1 MARAQQPG
9 PGPEARAAR
18 AGLEPG
24 LEPVVVGAV
33 RTPVGRRN
41 GGLSGVHAVD
51 LGAVA
56 LRALVERSGIDPVQ
70 VDDVIMGCVSQI
82 GEQSVNVARNAWLAA
97 GLPEE
102 VPATTIDRQCGSSQQ
117 AVQFAAQGIM
127 AGGYRLVVAGGV
139 EHMTRVPMGSTMSGP
154 GVPFGP
160 TMHDRYQGRLVPQ
173 GISAELITEKWG
185 LTREEQ
191 DEFALRS
198 HRRAAAAQD
207 AGRFDRQLVP
217 VEVPGQDPEGSGEP
231 HDGPAGS
238 RSDPSPAAGAGEP
251 QGGAPVDPEGS
262 GEPQGGAPVNRGSAS
277 TWVRADEGVR
287 RDTSTEKLAAL
298 KPAFRPDGQ
307 VTAGNSSQISDGA
320 AALLLAS
327 RDTAE
332 RLGLRP
338 LARFAGFALAGVDP
352 VLMLTGVIPAT
363 ERVLR
368 QTGLGMDDLDVIE
381 INEAFASVVLSW
393 GREVEPNWERV
404 NPNGGAIALGHPL
417 GASGARIMTDLVM
430 ELERGGGRY
439 GLQVMCEGGGMAN
452 ATVLERLDG

>member
-1 MARAQQPG
+1 MQA
-9 PGPEARAAR
+9 PER
-18 AGLEPG
+18 
-24 LEPVVVGAV
+24 EPVIVGAV

-41 GGLSGVHAVD
+41 GGLAGLHAVD
-51 LGAVA
+51 LGAAA
-56 LRALVERSGIDPVQ
+56 LRALVDRSGIDPGR
-70 VDDVIMGCVSQI
+70 VDDVIMGCVSQT
-82 GEQSVNVARNAWLAA
+82 GEQAVNVARNAWLAA

-127 AGGYRLVVAGGV
+127 AGGYDLVVAGGV
-139 EHMTRVPMGSTMSGP
+139 ENMTRVPMGSTMSGP

-191 DEFALRS
+191 DAFALRS
-198 HRRAAAAQD
+198 HQRAAAAQD

-217 VEVPGQDPEGSGEP
+217 VEVPAP
-231 HDGPAGS
+231 DGT
-238 RSDPSPAAGAGEP
+238 
-251 QGGAPVDPEGS
+251 
-262 GEPQGGAPVNRGSAS
+262 S
-277 TWVRADEGVR
+277 TWVRADEGIR
-287 RDTSTEKLAAL
+287 RDTSMEKLAGL

-320 AALLLAS
+320 AAMLLAS
-327 RDTAE
+327 RAVAE

-338 LARFAGFALAGVDP
+338 QARFASFALAGVDP

-363 ERVLR
+363 ERVLER
-368 QTGLGMDDLDVIE
+368 AGLRLGDFEVVE
-381 INEAFASVVLSW
+381 INEAFASVVLAW
-393 GREVEPNWERV
+393 GREVEPDWERV

-417 GASGARIMTDLVM
+417 GASGARIMTDLVA
-430 ELERGGGRY
+430 ELARRGGRY

>member
-1 MARAQQPG
+1 MQA
-9 PGPEARAAR
+9 PER
-18 AGLEPG
+18 
-24 LEPVVVGAV
+24 EPVIVGAV

-41 GGLSGVHAVD
+41 GGLAGLHAVD
-51 LGAVA
+51 LGAAA
-56 LRALVERSGIDPVQ
+56 LRALVDRSGVDPER
-70 VDDVIMGCVSQI
+70 VDDVIWGCVSQT
-82 GEQSVNVARNAWLAA
+82 GEQAVNVARNAWLAA

-127 AGGYRLVVAGGV
+127 AGGYDLVVAGGV
-139 EHMTRVPMGSTMSGP
+139 ENMTRVPMGSTMEGP

-160 TMHDRYQGRLVPQ
+160 SMHARYQGRLVPQ
-173 GISAELITEKWG
+173 GISAELIAEKWG

-191 DEFALRS
+191 DAFSLRS
-198 HRRAAAAQD
+198 HQRAAAAQD

-217 VEVPGQDPEGSGEP
+217 VEVPGP
-231 HDGPAGS
+231 HGT
-238 RSDPSPAAGAGEP
+238 
-251 QGGAPVDPEGS
+251 
-262 GEPQGGAPVNRGSAS
+262 SA
-277 TWVRADEGVR
+277 WVRADEGVR
-287 RDTSTEKLAAL
+287 RDTSMEKLAGL

-327 RDTAE
+327 RATAE
-332 RLGLRP
+332 ALGLRP
-338 LARFAGFALAGVDP
+338 MARFVGFALAGVDP

-363 ERVLR
+363 ERVLQR
-368 QTGLGMDDLDVIE
+368 AGLRLGDVEVVE
-381 INEAFASVVLSW
+381 INEAFASVVLAW
-393 GREVEPNWERV
+393 GREVEPDWERV

-417 GASGARIMTDLVM
+417 GASGARIMTDLVA
-430 ELERGGGRY
+430 ELARRDGRY

>member
-1 MARAQQPG
+1 
-9 PGPEARAAR
+9 
-18 AGLEPG
+18 
-24 LEPVVVGAV
+24 VVVGAV

-41 GGLSGVHAVD
+41 GGLAGVHAVD

-56 LRALVERSGIDPVQ
+56 LRALVERSGVDPVL
-70 VDDVIMGCVSQI
+70 VDDVIMGCVSQV

-127 AGGYRLVVAGGV
+127 AGGYQLVVAGGV

-191 DEFALRS
+191 DEYALRS
-198 HRRAAAAQD
+198 HRRAAACP
-207 AGRFDRQLVP
+207 GRRPLRRP
-217 VEVPGQDPEGSGEP
+217 AVPG
-231 HDGPAGS
+231 AGT
-238 RSDPSPAAGAGEP
+238 RP
-251 QGGAPVDPEGS
+251 QRD
-262 GEPQGGAPVNRGSAS
+262 RHSA
-277 TWVRADEGVR
+277 WVRADEGVR
-287 RDTSTEKLAAL
+287 RDTSMEKLAGL
-298 KPAFRPDGQ
+298 KPAFKPDGQ

-327 RDTAE
+327 RAAAE

-368 QTGLGMDDLDVIE
+368 QTGLGLDDLDVIE
-381 INEAFASVVLSW
+381 INEAFASVVLAW

-417 GASGARIMTDLVM
+417 GASGARIMTDLVA
-430 ELERGGGRY
+430 ELGRGGGRY

>member
-1 MARAQQPG
+1 MQARAQ
-9 PGPEARAAR
+9 
-18 AGLEPG
+18 EPG

-41 GGLSGVHAVD
+41 GGLAGVHAVD

-56 LRALVERSGIDPVQ
+56 LRALVERSGIDPGL

-97 GLPEE
+97 GLAEE

-117 AVQFAAQGIM
+117 AVQFAAQGIQ
-127 AGGYRLVVAGGV
+127 AGGYQLVVAGGV

-160 TMHDRYQGRLVPQ
+160 SMHDRYQGRLVPQ

-191 DEFALRS
+191 DDFALRS

-207 AGRFDRQLVP
+207 AGFFDPHLVP
-217 VEVPGQDPEGSGEP
+217 VEVPASGQ
-231 HDGPAGS
+231 A
-238 RSDPSPAAGAGEP
+238 
-251 QGGAPVDPEGS
+251 
-262 GEPQGGAPVNRGSAS
+262 

-287 RDTSTEKLAAL
+287 RDTSMEKLAEL

-327 RDTAE
+327 REAAE

-338 LARFAGFALAGVDP
+338 LARFVGFALAGVDP

-363 ERVLR
+363 ERVLH

-381 INEAFASVVLSW
+381 INEAFASVVLAW

-417 GASGARIMTDLVM
+417 GASGARIMTDLLA
-430 ELERGGGRY
+430 ELERGHGRY

>member
-1 MARAQQPG
+1 MR
-9 PGPEARAAR
+9 GPER
-18 AGLEPG
+18 
-24 LEPVVVGAV
+24 EPVIVGAV
-33 RTPVGRRN
+33 RTPVGRRG
-41 GGLSGVHAVD
+41 GGLAGLHAVD
-51 LGAVA
+51 LGAAA
-56 LRALVERSGIDPVQ
+56 LRALVDCSGVEPER
-70 VDDVIMGCVSQI
+70 VDDVIMGCVSQA
-82 GEQSVNVARNAWLAA
+82 GEQAANVARNAWLAA

-117 AVQFAAQGIM
+117 AVQFAAQGVM
-127 AGGYRLVVAGGV
+127 AGGYDLVVAGGV

-160 TMHDRYQGRLVPQ
+160 TMHARYQGRLVPQ

-191 DEFALRS
+191 DAFALRS
-198 HRRAAAAQD
+198 HPRAAAAQD

-217 VEVPGQDPEGSGEP
+217 VEVPGP
-231 HDGPAGS
+231 DGT
-238 RSDPSPAAGAGEP
+238 
-251 QGGAPVDPEGS
+251 
-262 GEPQGGAPVNRGSAS
+262 SA
-277 TWVRADEGVR
+277 WFRADEGVR
-287 RDTSTEKLAAL
+287 RDTSMEKLAAL

-320 AALLLAS
+320 AALLLAG

-338 LARFAGFALAGVDP
+338 LARFVSFALAGVDP

-363 ERVLR
+363 ERVLDR
-368 QTGLGMDDLDVIE
+368 AGLRLRDVDVVE
-381 INEAFASVVLSW
+381 INEAFASVVLAW
-393 GREVEPNWERV
+393 GREVEPDWERV

-417 GASGARIMTDLVM
+417 GASGARIMADLVT
-430 ELERGGGRY
+430 ELQLRGGRY

-452 ATVLERLDG
+452 ATILERLDG

>member
-1 MARAQQPG
+1 MDARAQ
-9 PGPEARAAR
+9 
-18 AGLEPG
+18 GLD
-24 LEPVVVGAV
+24 PVVVGAV

-41 GGLSGVHAVD
+41 GALAGVHAVD
-51 LGAVA
+51 LGAVV
-56 LRALVERSGIDPVQ
+56 LRALVERSGIDPMR
-70 VDDVIMGCVSQI
+70 VDDVIMGCVSQV

-127 AGGYRLVVAGGV
+127 AGGYQLVVAGGV

-173 GISAELITEKWG
+173 GISAELITDKWG
-185 LTREEQ
+185 LTRSEQ

-198 HRRAAAAQD
+198 HQRAAAAQD
-207 AGRFDRQLVP
+207 AGHLDPQLVP
-217 VEVPGQDPEGSGEP
+217 VEVPGVPGS
-231 HDGPAGS
+231 DAG
-238 RSDPSPAAGAGEP
+238 
-251 QGGAPVDPEGS
+251 
-262 GEPQGGAPVNRGSAS
+262 
-277 TWVRADEGVR
+277 WFRADEGVR
-287 RDTSTEKLAAL
+287 RDTSMEKLAGL

-327 RDTAE
+327 RSTAE

-363 ERVLR
+363 ERVLER
-368 QTGLGMDDLDVIE
+368 TGLGMDDLDVIE
-381 INEAFASVVLSW
+381 INEAFASVVLAW
-393 GREVEPNWERV
+393 GREVEPNWDRV

-417 GASGARIMTDLVM
+417 GASGARIMTDLVG
-430 ELERGGGRY
+430 ELERSGGRH

-452 ATVLERLDG
+452 ATVLERLEG

>member
-1 MARAQQPG
+1 M
-9 PGPEARAAR
+9 
-18 AGLEPG
+18 
-24 LEPVVVGAV
+24 VGAV

-41 GGLSGVHAVD
+41 GGLAGVHAVD
-51 LGAVA
+51 LGAVV
-56 LRALVERSGIDPVQ
+56 LRALVERSGIDPML

-127 AGGYRLVVAGGV
+127 AGGYQLVVAGGV

-160 TMHDRYQGRLVPQ
+160 AMHERYHGRLVPQ

-207 AGRFDRQLVP
+207 AGHLGPQLVP
-217 VEVPGQDPEGSGEP
+217 VEAPGSD
-231 HDGPAGS
+231 AG
-238 RSDPSPAAGAGEP
+238 
-251 QGGAPVDPEGS
+251 
-262 GEPQGGAPVNRGSAS
+262 
-277 TWVRADEGVR
+277 WVRADEGVR
-287 RDTSTEKLAAL
+287 RDTSMEKLAGL

-327 RDTAE
+327 RAAAE

-338 LARFAGFALAGVDP
+338 LARFVGFALAGVDP

-363 ERVLR
+363 ERVLS

-381 INEAFASVVLSW
+381 INEAFASVVLVW
-393 GREVEPNWERV
+393 GREVEPNWDRV

-417 GASGARIMTDLVM
+417 GASGARIMTDLLG

-452 ATVLERLDG
+452 ATVLERLEG

>member
-1 MARAQQPG
+1 MNARAQG
-9 PGPEARAAR
+9 P
-18 AGLEPG
+18 EPG

-41 GGLSGVHAVD
+41 GGLAGVHAVD
-51 LGAVA
+51 LGAVV
-56 LRALVERSGIDPVQ
+56 LRALVERGGIDPML
-70 VDDVIMGCVSQI
+70 VDDVILGCVSQV

-117 AVQFAAQGIM
+117 AVQFAAQGIL
-127 AGGYRLVVAGGV
+127 AGGYQLVVAGGV

-160 TMHDRYQGRLVPQ
+160 AMHDRYQGRLVPQ
-173 GISAELITEKWG
+173 GLSAELITEKWG

-191 DEFALRS
+191 DEYALRS

-207 AGRFDRQLVP
+207 AGHFDQQLVP
-217 VEVPGQDPEGSGEP
+217 VEVPGPD
-231 HDGPAGS
+231 AG
-238 RSDPSPAAGAGEP
+238 
-251 QGGAPVDPEGS
+251 
-262 GEPQGGAPVNRGSAS
+262 
-277 TWVRADEGVR
+277 WVRADEGVR
-287 RDTSTEKLAAL
+287 RDTSLEKLAAL

-327 RDTAE
+327 RAAAE

-338 LARFAGFALAGVDP
+338 LARFVGFALAGVDP

-363 ERVLR
+363 ERVLS
-368 QTGLGMDDLDVIE
+368 QTGLGLDDLDVVE
-381 INEAFASVVLSW
+381 INEAFASVVLAW
-393 GREVEPNWERV
+393 GREVEPNWDRV

-417 GASGARIMTDLVM
+417 GASGARIMTDLIA

-452 ATVLERLDG
+452 ATVLERLEG

>member
-1 MARAQQPG
+1 MQARAQ
-9 PGPEARAAR
+9 
-18 AGLEPG
+18 EPG

-33 RTPVGRRN
+33 RTPVGKRN
-41 GGLSGVHAVD
+41 GALAGVHAVD

-56 LRALVERSGIDPVQ
+56 LAALVERSGVDPVL
-70 VDDVIMGCVSQI
+70 VDDVIMGCVSQV
-82 GEQSVNVARNAWLAA
+82 GEQSLNVARNAWLAA

-127 AGGYRLVVAGGV
+127 AGGYGLVVAGGV

-160 TMHDRYQGRLVPQ
+160 AMHDRYQGRLVPQ

-217 VEVPGQDPEGSGEP
+217 VEVPGRGEGAGPGSSGPEQGE
-231 HDGPAGS
+231 
-238 RSDPSPAAGAGEP
+238 AGA
-251 QGGAPVDPEGS
+251 A
-262 GEPQGGAPVNRGSAS
+262 
-277 TWVRADEGVR
+277 TWLRADEGVR
-287 RDTSTEKLAAL
+287 RDTSMEKLAGL

-327 RDTAE
+327 REVAE

-368 QTGLGMDDLDVIE
+368 QTGLGMDDLDVVE

-393 GREVEPNWERV
+393 GRELEPNWDRV

-417 GASGARIMTDLVM
+417 GASGARIMTDLVA

>member
-1 MARAQQPG
+1 MQA
-9 PGPEARAAR
+9 PER
-18 AGLEPG
+18 
-24 LEPVVVGAV
+24 EPVIVGAV

-41 GGLSGVHAVD
+41 GGLAGLHAVD
-51 LGAVA
+51 LGAAA
-56 LRALVERSGIDPVQ
+56 LRALVDRSGVDPDRVE
-70 VDDVIMGCVSQI
+70 DVIMGCVSQT
-82 GEQSVNVARNAWLAA
+82 GEQAVNVARNAWLAA

-127 AGGYRLVVAGGV
+127 AGGYDLVVAGGV
-139 EHMTRVPMGSTMSGP
+139 EHMTRVPMGSTMEGP

-160 TMHDRYQGRLVPQ
+160 TMHARYQGRLVPQ

-191 DEFALRS
+191 DAFALRS
-198 HRRAAAAQD
+198 HQRAAAAQD

-217 VEVPGQDPEGSGEP
+217 VEVPAP
-231 HDGPAGS
+231 DGT
-238 RSDPSPAAGAGEP
+238 
-251 QGGAPVDPEGS
+251 
-262 GEPQGGAPVNRGSAS
+262 SA
-277 TWVRADEGVR
+277 WVRADEGIR
-287 RDTSTEKLAAL
+287 RDTSMEKLAGL

-327 RDTAE
+327 RATAD

-338 LARFAGFALAGVDP
+338 QARFVSFALAGVDP

-363 ERVLR
+363 ERVLQR
-368 QTGLGMDDLDVIE
+368 AGLRLGDVEVVE
-381 INEAFASVVLSW
+381 INEAFASVVLAW
-393 GREVEPNWERV
+393 GREVEPDWERV

-417 GASGARIMTDLVM
+417 GATGARIMTDLVA
-430 ELERGGGRY
+430 ELTRRGGRY
-439 GLQVMCEGGGMAN
+439 GLQVICEGGGMAN

>member
-1 MARAQQPG
+1 MR
-9 PGPEARAAR
+9 ERD
-18 AGLEPG
+18 PG
-24 LEPVVVGAV
+24 LEPVIVGAV

-41 GGLSGVHAVD
+41 GGLAGVHAVD

-56 LRALVERSGIDPVQ
+56 LRALIDRGGVDPGL
-70 VDDVIMGCVSQI
+70 VDDMIMGCVSQI

-127 AGGYRLVVAGGV
+127 AGSYQLVVAGGV
-139 EHMTRVPMGSTMSGP
+139 EHMTRVPMGSTMTGP

-160 TMHDRYQGRLVPQ
+160 AMHDRYQGRLVPQ

-191 DEFALRS
+191 DAFALRS

-217 VEVPGQDPEGSGEP
+217 VEAPGG
-231 HDGPAGS
+231 
-238 RSDPSPAAGAGEP
+238 
-251 QGGAPVDPEGS
+251 
-262 GEPQGGAPVNRGSAS
+262 
-277 TWVRADEGVR
+277 WVRADEGVR
-287 RDTSTEKLAAL
+287 RDTSMEKLAGL

-327 RDTAE
+327 RAMAE

-363 ERVLR
+363 ERVLA
-368 QTGLGMDDLDVIE
+368 QTGLGVDDLDVIE
-381 INEAFASVVLSW
+381 INEAFASVVLAW
-393 GREVEPNWERV
+393 GREVEPDWERV

-417 GASGARIMTDLVM
+417 GASGARIMTDLVA
-430 ELERGGGRY
+430 ELERRGGRY

>member
-1 MARAQQPG
+1 MNAQAQG
-9 PGPEARAAR
+9 PGR
-18 AGLEPG
+18 EPG

-33 RTPVGRRN
+33 RSPVGRRN
-41 GGLSGVHAVD
+41 GGLAGVHAVD
-51 LGAVA
+51 LGAVV
-56 LRALVERSGIDPVQ
+56 LRALVERGGIDPML
-70 VDDVIMGCVSQI
+70 VDDVIMGCVSQV

-117 AVQFAAQGIM
+117 AVQFAAQGIL
-127 AGGYRLVVAGGV
+127 AGGYQLVVAGGV

-173 GISAELITEKWG
+173 GLSAELITEKWG

-191 DEFALRS
+191 DEYALRS

-207 AGRFDRQLVP
+207 AGHFDQQLVP
-217 VEVPGQDPEGSGEP
+217 VEVPGLVTG
-231 HDGPAGS
+231 
-238 RSDPSPAAGAGEP
+238 
-251 QGGAPVDPEGS
+251 
-262 GEPQGGAPVNRGSAS
+262 
-277 TWVRADEGVR
+277 WVRADEGVR
-287 RDTSTEKLAAL
+287 RDTSMEKLAGL

-327 RDTAE
+327 RATAE

-381 INEAFASVVLSW
+381 INEAFASVVLAW
-393 GREVEPNWERV
+393 GREVEPNWDRV

-417 GASGARIMTDLVM
+417 GASGARIMTDLLG

-452 ATVLERLDG
+452 ATVLERLEE

>member
-1 MARAQQPG
+1 MQA
-9 PGPEARAAR
+9 PER
-18 AGLEPG
+18 
-24 LEPVVVGAV
+24 EPVIVGAV

-41 GGLSGVHAVD
+41 GGLAGLHAVD
-51 LGAVA
+51 LGAAA
-56 LRALVERSGIDPVQ
+56 LRALVDRSGVDPERVE
-70 VDDVIMGCVSQI
+70 DVIMGCVSQT
-82 GEQSVNVARNAWLAA
+82 GEQAVNVARNAWLAA

-127 AGGYRLVVAGGV
+127 AGGYELVVAGGV
-139 EHMTRVPMGSTMSGP
+139 EHMTRVPMGSTMEGP

-160 TMHDRYQGRLVPQ
+160 TMHARYQGRLVPQ
-173 GISAELITEKWG
+173 GISAELIAEKWG

-191 DEFALRS
+191 DAFSLRS
-198 HRRAAAAQD
+198 HHRAAAAQD

-217 VEVPGQDPEGSGEP
+217 VEVPGP
-231 HDGPAGS
+231 HG
-238 RSDPSPAAGAGEP
+238 
-251 QGGAPVDPEGS
+251 
-262 GEPQGGAPVNRGSAS
+262 AS

-287 RDTSTEKLAAL
+287 RDTSMEKLAGL

-327 RDTAE
+327 RATAE
-332 RLGLRP
+332 ALGLRP
-338 LARFAGFALAGVDP
+338 LARFVSFALAGVDP

-363 ERVLR
+363 ERVLHR
-368 QTGLGMDDLDVIE
+368 AGLRLGDVEVVE
-381 INEAFASVVLSW
+381 INEAFASVVLAW
-393 GREVEPNWERV
+393 GREVEPDWERV

-417 GASGARIMTDLVM
+417 GASGARIMTDLVA
-430 ELERGGGRY
+430 ELARRGGRY

-452 ATVLERLDG
+452 ATILERLDG

>member
-1 MARAQQPG
+1 MQA
-9 PGPEARAAR
+9 PER
-18 AGLEPG
+18 
-24 LEPVVVGAV
+24 EPVIVGAV

-41 GGLSGVHAVD
+41 GGLAGLHAVD
-51 LGAVA
+51 LGATA
-56 LRALVERSGIDPVQ
+56 LRALVDRSGIDPGR

-82 GEQSVNVARNAWLAA
+82 GEQAVNVARNAWLAA

-127 AGGYRLVVAGGV
+127 AGGYDLVVAGGV
-139 EHMTRVPMGSTMSGP
+139 ESMTRVPMGSTMSGP

-160 TMHDRYQGRLVPQ
+160 TMNDRYQGRLVPQ

-191 DEFALRS
+191 DAFALRS
-198 HRRAAAAQD
+198 HQRAAAAQD
-207 AGRFDRQLVP
+207 AGRLDRQLVP
-217 VEVPGQDPEGSGEP
+217 VEVPGR
-231 HDGPAGS
+231 DGT
-238 RSDPSPAAGAGEP
+238 
-251 QGGAPVDPEGS
+251 
-262 GEPQGGAPVNRGSAS
+262 S
-277 TWVRADEGVR
+277 TWVRADEGIR
-287 RDTSTEKLAAL
+287 RDTSMEKLAGL

-327 RDTAE
+327 RAVAE

-338 LARFAGFALAGVDP
+338 QAGFVSFALTGVDP

-363 ERVLR
+363 EKVLER
-368 QTGLGMDDLDVIE
+368 AGLHLPDMDVVE
-381 INEAFASVVLSW
+381 INEAFASVVLAW
-393 GREVEPNWERV
+393 GREVKPDWERV

-417 GASGARIMTDLVM
+417 GASGARIMTDLVA
-430 ELERGGGRY
+430 ELARCGGRY

>member
-1 MARAQQPG
+1 MDARAQ
-9 PGPEARAAR
+9 
-18 AGLEPG
+18 GLD
-24 LEPVVVGAV
+24 PVVVGAV

-41 GGLSGVHAVD
+41 GALAGVHAVD
-51 LGAVA
+51 LGAVV
-56 LRALVERSGIDPVQ
+56 LRALVERSGIDPMQ
-70 VDDVIMGCVSQI
+70 VDDVIMGCVSQV

-127 AGGYRLVVAGGV
+127 AGGYQLVVAGGV

-173 GISAELITEKWG
+173 GISAELITDKWG

-198 HRRAAAAQD
+198 HQRAAAAQD
-207 AGRFDRQLVP
+207 AGHFDPQPVP
-217 VEVPGQDPEGSGEP
+217 VEVPGSD
-231 HDGPAGS
+231 AG
-238 RSDPSPAAGAGEP
+238 
-251 QGGAPVDPEGS
+251 
-262 GEPQGGAPVNRGSAS
+262 
-277 TWVRADEGVR
+277 WFRADEGVR
-287 RDTSTEKLAAL
+287 RDTSMEKLAGL

-327 RDTAE
+327 RSTAE

-363 ERVLR
+363 ERVLER
-368 QTGLGMDDLDVIE
+368 TRLGMDDLDVIE
-381 INEAFASVVLSW
+381 INEAFASVVLAW
-393 GREVEPNWERV
+393 GREVKPNWDRV

-417 GASGARIMTDLVM
+417 GASGARIMTDLVG
-430 ELERGGGRY
+430 ELERSGGRY

-452 ATVLERLDG
+452 ATVLERLEG

>member
-1 MARAQQPG
+1 MQA
-9 PGPEARAAR
+9 PER
-18 AGLEPG
+18 
-24 LEPVVVGAV
+24 EPVIVGAV

-41 GGLSGVHAVD
+41 GGLAGLHAVD
-51 LGAVA
+51 LGAAA
-56 LRALVERSGIDPVQ
+56 LRALVDRGGIDPGR

-82 GEQSVNVARNAWLAA
+82 GEQAVNVARNAWLAA

-127 AGGYRLVVAGGV
+127 AGGYDLVVAGGV
-139 EHMTRVPMGSTMSGP
+139 ESMSRVPMGSTMSGP

-160 TMHDRYQGRLVPQ
+160 TMSDRYQGRLVPQ

-191 DEFALRS
+191 DAFALRS
-198 HRRAAAAQD
+198 HQRAAAAQD

-217 VEVPGQDPEGSGEP
+217 VEVPGP
-231 HDGPAGS
+231 DGT
-238 RSDPSPAAGAGEP
+238 
-251 QGGAPVDPEGS
+251 
-262 GEPQGGAPVNRGSAS
+262 S
-277 TWVRADEGVR
+277 TWVRADEGIR
-287 RDTSTEKLAAL
+287 RDTSMEKLAGL

-327 RDTAE
+327 RAVAE

-338 LARFAGFALAGVDP
+338 QARFVSFALAGVDP

-363 ERVLR
+363 EKVLER
-368 QTGLGMDDLDVIE
+368 AGLHLPDMDVVE
-381 INEAFASVVLSW
+381 INEAFASVVLAW
-393 GREVEPNWERV
+393 GRELKPDWERV
-404 NPNGGAIALGHPL
+404 NPGGGAIALGHPL
-417 GASGARIMTDLVM
+417 GASGARIMTDLLA
-430 ELERGGGRY
+430 ELARRGGRY

>member
-1 MARAQQPG
+1 MQA
-9 PGPEARAAR
+9 PER
-18 AGLEPG
+18 
-24 LEPVVVGAV
+24 EPVIVGAV

-41 GGLSGVHAVD
+41 GGLAGLHAVD
-51 LGAVA
+51 LGAAA
-56 LRALVERSGIDPVQ
+56 LRALVDRSGVDPER
-70 VDDVIMGCVSQI
+70 VDDVIMGCVSQT
-82 GEQSVNVARNAWLAA
+82 GEQAVNVARNAWLAA

-127 AGGYRLVVAGGV
+127 AGGYDLVVAGGV
-139 EHMTRVPMGSTMSGP
+139 EHMTRVPMGSTMGGP

-160 TMHDRYQGRLVPQ
+160 TMHARYQGRLVPQ

-191 DEFALRS
+191 DAFSLRS
-198 HRRAAAAQD
+198 HQRAAAAQD

-217 VEVPGQDPEGSGEP
+217 VEVPGPNGT
-231 HDGPAGS
+231 
-238 RSDPSPAAGAGEP
+238 
-251 QGGAPVDPEGS
+251 
-262 GEPQGGAPVNRGSAS
+262 SA
-277 TWVRADEGVR
+277 WVRADEGVR
-287 RDTSTEKLAAL
+287 RDTSMEKLAGL
-298 KPAFRPDGQ
+298 KPAFRPDGH

-327 RDTAE
+327 RTTAD

-338 LARFAGFALAGVDP
+338 QARFASFALAGVDP

-363 ERVLR
+363 ERVLQR
-368 QTGLGMDDLDVIE
+368 AGLRLGDVEVVE
-381 INEAFASVVLSW
+381 INEAFASVVLAW
-393 GREVEPNWERV
+393 GREVEPDWERV

-417 GASGARIMTDLVM
+417 GASGARIMTDLVA
-430 ELERGGGRY
+430 ELARRGGRY

-452 ATVLERLDG
+452 ATILERLDG

>member
-1 MARAQQPG
+1 MQAQGQAQAPD
-9 PGPEARAAR
+9 
-18 AGLEPG
+18 PG

-41 GGLSGVHAVD
+41 GGLAGVHAVD
-51 LGAVA
+51 LGAVV
-56 LRALVERSGIDPVQ
+56 LRALVERSGIDPVL
-70 VDDVIMGCVSQI
+70 VDDLIMGCVSQV
-82 GEQSVNVARNAWLAA
+82 GEQSANVARNAWLAA

-127 AGGYRLVVAGGV
+127 AGGYQLVVAGGV
-139 EHMTRVPMGSTMSGP
+139 EHMTRVPMGSSMSGP
-154 GVPFGP
+154 GAPFGP
-160 TMHDRYQGRLVPQ
+160 SMHDRYQGRLVPQ
-173 GISAELITEKWG
+173 GISAELIAEKWG
-185 LTREEQ
+185 LSRQEQ

-207 AGRFDRQLVP
+207 AGRFDGQLVP
-217 VEVPGQDPEGSGEP
+217 VEVPGPEGSGRRDPGDPEGAP
-231 HDGPAGS
+231 
-238 RSDPSPAAGAGEP
+238 RSDRDDP
-251 QGGAPVDPEGS
+251 QGGAALPDGM
-262 GEPQGGAPVNRGSAS
+262 A

-287 RDTSTEKLAAL
+287 RETSMEKLAAL

-327 RDTAE
+327 RAAAE

-368 QTGLGMDDLDVIE
+368 QTRLGLDDLDVIE
-381 INEAFASVVLSW
+381 INEAFASVVLAW

-417 GASGARIMTDLVM
+417 GASGARIMTDLVA

>member
-1 MARAQQPG
+1 MQARAQ
-9 PGPEARAAR
+9 
-18 AGLEPG
+18 EPG

-41 GGLSGVHAVD
+41 GGLAGVHAVD

-56 LRALVERSGIDPVQ
+56 LRALVERSGIDPGL

-97 GLPEE
+97 GLAEE

-117 AVQFAAQGIM
+117 AVQFAAQGIQ
-127 AGGYRLVVAGGV
+127 AGGYQLVVAGGV

-160 TMHDRYQGRLVPQ
+160 SMHGRYQGRLVPQ

-207 AGRFDRQLVP
+207 AGFFDPHLVP
-217 VEVPGQDPEGSGEP
+217 VEVPASGQ
-231 HDGPAGS
+231 A
-238 RSDPSPAAGAGEP
+238 
-251 QGGAPVDPEGS
+251 
-262 GEPQGGAPVNRGSAS
+262 

-287 RDTSTEKLAAL
+287 RDTSMEKLAEL

-327 RDTAE
+327 REAAE

-381 INEAFASVVLSW
+381 INEAFASVVLAW

-417 GASGARIMTDLVM
+417 GASGARIMTDLLA
-430 ELERGGGRY
+430 ELERGHGRY